1 MQDNEILTIG
11 LIIGLVLFFTARYIA
26 SPYRKLP
33 PGPRG
38 YPIVGNLF
46 ELKPPQWLKYA
57 EWQKKYGDLIYLNA
71 AGQPMVILNS
81 HKVATDLLDRRAAK
95 YSDRPPL
102 IVASEIMCGGLL
114 FPFSRYGLLWRQ
126 MRKAANEWFSKDSV
140 KRFYETQMTEA
151 VVLAADSLTKPA
163 RWEQNVRRSAASMV
177 LSVVYGHPTI
187 TSEKS
192 HIVDSI
198 NEFGDRLARAACP
211 GAHLVEVSTGCNIF
225 PASKLARWKRYAE
238 TCHKKDSEMFESLME
253 PVKTSIA
260 KGGLDESLSA
270 TLIRNAEKNKLSPKE
285 CSWLA
290 GTMYVA
296 GADTTALLMQ
306 WWMLAMITYPETQAR
321 AQAELDKVVG
331 RSRLP
336 TFSDYPHL
344 PYIRAMVK
352 ETLRWGQLDPLGVPH
367 RSTEDDWYRGMF
379 IPKGTICI
387 PNLWLMNRD
396 PEIYGEDVAQ
406 FNPGRHLDANG
417 NISDTKEEGHF
428 SFGFGRRICLGRYV
442 ANDSAFIDIAT
453 MLWASKMER
462 KKDESGR
469 FLPLDVNGIVE
480 QGLLV
485 YPAPFECQIIPR
497 FPEAPLLLAQEREL
511 RGL

>member
-46 ELKPPQWLKYA
+46 ELKPAQWLKYA

-81 HKVATDLLDRRAAK
+81 HKVATDLLDQQN
-95 YSDRPPL
+95 
-102 IVASEIMCGGLL
+102 IQTGLL
-114 FPFSRYGLLWRQ
+114 LFWRQ

-140 KRFYETQMTEA
+140 KRFHETQMTEA

-192 HIVDSI
+192 HVVDSI

-211 GAHLVEVSTGCNIF
+211 GAHLVEVFHWMQYI
-225 PASKLARWKRYAE
+225 PSKLARWKRYAE

-253 PVKTSIA
+253 PVKTSVA

-270 TLIRNAEKNKLSPKE
+270 TLIRSAERNKLSPKE

-406 FNPGRHLDANG
+406 FNPG
-417 NISDTKEEGHF
+417 
-428 SFGFGRRICLGRYV
+428 ICLGRYV

>member
-211 GAHLVEVSTGCNIF
+211 GAHLVEVFHWMQYI
-225 PASKLARWKRYAE
+225 PSKLARWKRYAE

-270 TLIRNAEKNKLSPKE
+270 TLIRNAEKISYLRKNAHGSRAL
-285 CSWLA
+285 CSKFYR
-290 GTMYVA
+290 MV
-296 GADTTALLMQ
+296 
-306 WWMLAMITYPETQAR
+306 AR